1 MSSNIFRSSSA
12 HLRGNVAIQRSIFP
26 LLRSSKRRIDPS
38 AALPVPHYPGV
49 MGLSMPVSYSD
60 AARVTRTVVITAG
73 SDSYTDL
80 IAAINVLD
88 PANLDAVDLDGF
100 LALRNLN
107 PGKDHFIEIPS
118 AGGTLVAPLGFV
130 TNHHP
135 NGRCMA
141 GDYASTPGTRT
152 QSNPANT
159 ALIGQDEELSS
170 SVINRALAST
180 LNYIDQLKMDLDR
193 EITVVREFTG
203 VLAVHTASGLRTIF
217 TGSSTV
223 RLELLPLGGDITKYI
238 EVVDSEGA
246 TAYNSLYERI
256 TVTAAHYA
264 TNIQPLVATPFGN
277 WGTPDGGSIFHT
289 DVESKVKHPSI
300 AITSILGNVVKCTGA
315 HFDTLLIQNGDLLKI
330 AGATNNLPF
339 SHNGWFAID
348 RVMDAETIM
357 VRSVGMS
364 EFLPFAFR
372 EENRP
377 TSLNPSTDG
386 SLGALTVY
394 IGRYLTL
401 TGVYFVLSDDPG
413 VGAKLRLPV
422 GVSFR
427 EIVYNDLGRPLSGNQ
442 NQLGNALN
450 AHITDPTDAHAAS
463 AISGFTSSV
472 PWQGGST
479 SSGAT
484 LRETIEDVIQ
494 DLKNAISNDSGTGRI
509 GAEALTIGGVVPN
522 NIASGSLLSQLQA
535 LLTTIRDN
543 TLYASA
549 SSWKDGTT
557 VSASTIVGALD
568 EIVSDLSGGAGP
580 AKIGGF
586 TSAVPWKDGELAR
599 GEDLKLTIEDVI
611 DGLAGS
617 SGSAKIGSPVSA
629 SLAVGSVL
637 SQLTALA
644 AGWGKLDR
652 EQTWTN
658 KQLFNGSHATVAV
671 LATTVAPTITGDR
684 KLLWE
689 ITVSG
694 TRKVRFY
701 SVLATSALEITNNV
715 AWSGSLW
722 VEDTSAISNK
732 IEFSSTK
739 VSFYEHPIVSGSA
752 SWSDNRFRSVTDFNN
767 NLDDISPSF
776 VSGLVN
782 IGDGLLGTALL
793 SQVARVMT
801 KRGLNTAN
809 TKTLI
814 WEFKSQEAGGHNIRL
829 YFSSVS
835 GESLEITFNARWDK
849 ELDAGVGQWVR
860 DATLSGP
867 SGSIYNTC
875 SKFVINRDY
884 LKVFHRSVGD
894 ANFSDNEVS
903 GFGGVGGGWDSDKTF
918 SLAFNSATPAI
929 TAKNTLTVKNIVKA
943 WGVYTTGGVTPLNV
957 ESYNISSVNYSVF
970 GLFLNVNLA
979 NSMDSEN
986 FAVFATAWDNPGVS
1000 GIPVASYVCTRN
1012 KPMVNGE
1019 DEFSVSVYSLNISGL
1034 INLATTPLTIM
1045 VMVLGEEA

>member
-339 SHNGWFAID
+339 SHNGWFAVD

-364 EFLPFAFR
+364 EFLPFAFLN
-372 EENRP
+372 ENRP

-535 LLTTIRDN
+535 LLTTIRDS

-549 SSWKDGTT
+549 SSWRDGTT

-586 TSAVPWKDGELAR
+586 TSAVPWFDGTIVR
-599 GEDLKLTIEDVI
+599 GVDLKLTIEDVI
-611 DGLAGS
+611 DDLAGS
-617 SGSAKIGSPVSA
+617 AGSDKIGSA
-629 SLAVGSVL
+629 SITVPTDTPPEIIAAGSVL
-637 SQLTALA
+637 SQLKDLAL
-644 AGWGKLDR
+644 GWGKLDKYL
-652 EQTWTN
+652 TWTN
-658 KQLFNGSHATVAV
+658 KQKF
-671 LATTVAPTITGDR
+671 
-684 KLLWE
+684 
-689 ITVSG
+689 
-694 TRKVRFY
+694 
-701 SVLATSALEITNNV
+701 
-715 AWSGSLW
+715 
-722 VEDTSAISNK
+722 
-732 IEFSSTK
+732 
-739 VSFYEHPIVSGSA
+739 
-752 SWSDNRFRSVTDFNN
+752 
-767 NLDDISPSF
+767 
-776 VSGLVN
+776 SGLDWNPIGVTYPSPLLSGLLN
-782 IGDGLLGTALL
+782 IGSELRDTAFRAEL
-793 SQVARVMT
+793 ARVVT
-801 KRGLNTAN
+801 RRAESATN

-814 WEFKSQEAGGHNIRL
+814 WEFPSQEVDGHNIRL
-829 YFSSVS
+829 YFSGVS

-849 ELDAGVGQWVR
+849 EVSPLTNGAWVR
-860 DATLSGP
+860 DVHTH
-867 SGSIYNTC
+867 TC

-884 LKVFHRSVGD
+884 LKVFHIGAGS
-894 ANFSDNEVS
+894 ANFADHDL
-903 GFGGVGGGWDSDKTF
+903 GDGGGWGGGWDSDKTF

-943 WGVYTTGGVTPLNV
+943 WGIYKTGGVTPLNV
-957 ESYNISSVNYSVF
+957 ESYNISSAIYRNGAASIDF
-970 GLFLNVNLA
+970 NLV
-979 NSMDSEN
+979 NSMDSHN
-986 FAVFATAWDNPGVS
+986 FAVFATVWYDDPCYDPTEPY
-1000 GIPVASYVCTRN
+1000 PVGCPVGSYVCTREQLIA
-1012 KPMVNGE
+1012 NGE
-1019 DEFSVSVYSLNISGL
+1019 DAFRINVYSLAPSLTAGVGIV
-1034 INLATTPLTIM
+1034 NLAATPLSIM